1 MAKVMIADDHAMLRQ
16 GLRTLLEQAGH
27 QLTPDAQSGEEACI
41 QVEKH
46 HPDLL
51 ILDLDMSGIGGL
63 ETLKRILHRKPQMRI
78 LIFSMHDDCIYATRA
93 IQAGARGYVT
103 KTEPPEVILEAVQK
117 VLKGGRYIN
126 NELAQNLSMY
136 HLESQENPIQKLSP
150 REFEVFR
157 RIAHG
162 ESLSAIA
169 NEMFIGYKTVANIQ
183 TSVRQKLGVETTGQ
197 LVHIAIRF
205 GILKG
210 LTDESQSANSGT
222 STHDL
227 DTGT

>member
-16 GLRTLLEQAGH
+16 GLRTMLEQANH
-27 QLTPDAQSGEEACI
+27 QVSADALSGEEACLL
-41 QVEKH
+41 VEKN

-51 ILDLDMSGIGGL
+51 ILDLDMPGIGGL
-63 ETLKRILHRKPQMRI
+63 ETLKRILHRKPQMRV

-103 KTEPPEVILEAVQK
+103 KTEPPEVVLEAVQK
-117 VLKGGRYIN
+117 ILKGGRYIN
-126 NELAQNLSMY
+126 NELAQSLSMY

-157 RIAHG
+157 RIAQG
-162 ESLSAIA
+162 EALAAIA
-169 NEMFIGYKTVANIQ
+169 KGMHIGYKTVANIQ

-197 LVHIAIRF
+197 VVHIAVRF
-205 GILKG
+205 GIIKG
-210 LTDESQSANSGT
+210 L
-222 STHDL
+222 
-227 DTGT
+227 